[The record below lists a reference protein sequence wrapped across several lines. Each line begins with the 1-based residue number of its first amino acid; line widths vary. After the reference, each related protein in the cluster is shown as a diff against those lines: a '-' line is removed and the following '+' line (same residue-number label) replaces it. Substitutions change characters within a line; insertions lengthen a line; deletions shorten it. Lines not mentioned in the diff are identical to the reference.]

1 MPRRAQTGNSSELK
15 QRRDAPLHRDAP
27 RHHRHHDVAADG
39 RRPRHR
45 APALQRRR
53 DPCLACSNV
62 AILAIGARAGA
73 QRAGAPR
80 RGVGGVREGA
90 WVGRAP
96 AGSGSG
102 RHVEEGGL
110 SAARAARRAALLRRR
125 QPLFRAGAWRRRS
138 SDRASG
144 RCSAHPSRA
153 PRARCCCRRRR
164 PLLAVFPSVC
174 PTLITVAAHGS
185 LPAPTLHV
193 RTVVGICMYAATDDD
208 KNASPAPG
216 HCISVWI
223 SRWLQLKRPPSPGSP
238 PPPLLL
244 FFDGSPRKP

>member
-1 MPRRAQTGNSSELK
+1 MPSPETRASPSSAGTLLSTVMLLAIIVTTTWLRTGVAHDIV
-15 QRRDAPLHRDAP
+15 RPL
-27 RHHRHHDVAADG
+27 
-39 RRPRHR
+39 
-45 APALQRRR
+45 
-53 DPCLACSNV
+53 SNV
-62 AILAIGARAGA
+62 AEIPASPA
-73 QRAGAPR
+73 QTSRFGHRRSSRRTADGAPR
-80 RGVGGVREGA
+80 RGGRGGARGG
-90 WVGRAP
+90 VGRART
-96 AGSGSG
+96 G
-102 RHVEEGGL
+102 RLRERPSRREGGL

-216 HCISVWI
+216 HCISVRGRTLRT
-223 SRWLQLKRPPSPGSP
+223 SPS
-238 PPPLLL
+238 
-244 FFDGSPRKP
+244 